1 MFEANGIE
9 VSFDAIKELFDMVD
23 KNRTG
28 KLDITKFKSLAN
40 NSKAKHMFNKLIKEI
55 RKERH
60 RQHGGFMQ
68 IQQLPFTFNIMLEY
82 IINREKRKHLIE
94 GITDL
99 DNCDKMTEDE
109 YMGQIRNLFFQ
120 SIEQQQRDLS
130 GMEKIR
136 LRLKMTEIKKQNLSP
151 KQTDKQL

>member
-40 NSKAKHMFNKLIKEI
+40 NSKAKHMFNQLIKEI

-60 RQHGGFMQ
+60 R
-68 IQQLPFTFNIMLEY
+68 
-82 IINREKRKHLIE
+82 
-94 GITDL
+94 
-99 DNCDKMTEDE
+99 
-109 YMGQIRNLFFQ
+109 
-120 SIEQQQRDLS
+120 
-130 GMEKIR
+130 
-136 LRLKMTEIKKQNLSP
+136 
-151 KQTDKQL
+151 